1 MERMISLIRSK
12 FLAMNKS
19 EFQQIISESNKP
31 AIVDFGASWC
41 MPCKAT
47 KPILE
52 NLAKEYADGVEFI
65 PINADDS
72 REVLEQFQI
81 TGVPTVLSIH
91 NGKVVGRVTGAQ
103 NEVQYRVMFEALAD
117 GKEVKIPIASFDRT
131 LRLGAGALLTM
142 VGIFTSSWLLVGIG
156 GILAFTG
163 IYDRCPIW
171 AAIQSSICK
180 R

>member
-1 MERMISLIRSK
+1 
-12 FLAMNKS
+12 MNRS

-31 AIVDFGASWC
+31 VIIDFWASWC
-41 MPCKAT
+41 VPCKVT

-81 TGVPTVLSIH
+81 IGIPTVLSIH
-91 NGKVVGRVTGAQ
+91 NGKVVGRVTGVQ

-117 GKEVKIPIASFDRT
+117 GKEVKIPLAPFDRT

-142 VGIFTSSWLLVGIG
+142 LGIFTSNWLVVGIG

-171 AAIQSSICK
+171 AAIQSSV
-180 R
+180 RRR